1 MAVELWPN
9 SRLTLLEAPALGVP
23 LVATA
28 VGNLPALIQ
37 PGVTGRLAAPTVGSL
52 AQTIRCAWQDPHR
65 LDVSATDR
73 TTPAARRNYN
83 AIGDGAAGGAAGM
96 DRNSTPRP
104 GGRSL
109 TLAWLKRLVERHPA
123 LRFALFPIR
132 LKIALSYYIPAVG
145 AVARWLVRSR
155 EHTNFTYNYSPA
167 SLEYLA
173 HALGLVT
180 GCPVALLRAYL
191 AEPTENVEL
200 NRTVRERGEASDRR
214 AVIDRHVRLGKQ
226 RIWYALARALKPA
239 RIVEAGVGPG
249 LAAVVLAEAL
259 LKNAGEGNGGEYLGI
274 DRDPRAGALLGP
286 RQRSVARIIRGES
299 VSTLGGLGQPVDLFI
314 TDSHVSAD
322 LEYAECRAIGPW
334 LTERAMVGT
343 TVTTRLPAFAE
354 ETGRAFLGFKE
365 EPRDHWYPGGWVGLA
380 FRPPP
385 GIVAR

>member
-1 MAVELWPN
+1 
-9 SRLTLLEAPALGVP
+9 
-23 LVATA
+23 
-28 VGNLPALIQ
+28 
-37 PGVTGRLAAPTVGSL
+37 
-52 AQTIRCAWQDPHR
+52 
-65 LDVSATDR
+65 
-73 TTPAARRNYN
+73 
-83 AIGDGAAGGAAGM
+83 M

-104 GGRSL
+104 GDRSL
-109 TLAWLKRLVERHPA
+109 TLARLKRLAERHPA
-123 LRFALFPIR
+123 LRFALIPIR
-132 LKIALSYYIPAVG
+132 LKIALSYYLPAVG

-155 EHTNFTYNYSPA
+155 EHTNFTYDYSPA

-173 HALGLVT
+173 HGLALVT
-180 GCPVALLRAYL
+180 GCPVGALRAYL

-200 NRTVRERGEASDRR
+200 NRTVRERAEAS
-214 AVIDRHVRLGKQ
+214 
-226 RIWYALARALKPA
+226 
-239 RIVEAGVGPG
+239 AGVGPG

-259 LKNAGEGNGGEYLGI
+259 LKNAGEGNAGEYLGI

-314 TDSHVSAD
+314 TDSHVSPD

-334 LTERAMVGT
+334 LTDRAVVGT

-354 ETGRAFLGFKE
+354 ETGRVFLGFKE

-380 FRPPP
+380 FRPPL